1 MSDMKIWKNIIVNAT
16 KVAESNDIEDAN
28 HTDHE
33 VSMAKSQLLSSV
45 KSAVRI
51 GKHVNT
57 LSETEGLEGWVAS
70 KLTMAEDY
78 LQVVA
83 DHMDGKKLSEGYK
96 VLPPMDKEKY
106 QARSGLE
113 GPFSTLSGKVVYYD
127 PREGKYYDPDTDMY
141 ISYEDFQKLDNDYS
155 GMKDERDEVKEA
167 GGYYTQPVY
176 DMIKQHGY
184 PKVMHRLL
192 SALDADVIQDFISRE
207 PDLNESEKR
216 WKQTSMSPQEAIAKY
231 GKENVKVKKG
241 ALRNGDDMVEVFVE
255 SYSPGDEYADGMVSN
270 CCGAP
275 IMDYNDGF
283 GRCSDCKEMASGEK
297 EEEYYESTASGTY
310 ANVYYDYSEGF
321 YMIDVYKDG
330 KKVEEYDD
338 YMGAMEEGNPIK
350 DKFLELVKKA
360 GLEPEGLPLVSTG
373 GDEPDE
379 TGVFKNGKFNWHKSS
394 SVSEGPFKG
403 IGKQLMKRKLNK
415 QYKKS
420 DLANFDKSG
429 IDTSGKTPE
438 EIGQMKSDFYHDHMD
453 KAARAKKAGDRL
465 SGKKKVKESTQALTE
480 EQFDEAAGEKD
491 ACYHKVKSRYKVWP
505 SAYASGALV
514 KCRKVGA
521 KNWGNSKK

>member
-1 MSDMKIWKNIIVNAT
+1 MGILSDIVNEDKVEMCPEACCGKPITECKCGPDCEHCDCHSKNSAINEGTMIGGLMKYDGQPEGEYADAVAKYKEFMSKPRPPGEAT
-16 KVAESNDIEDAN
+16 NTMVQGFVFDDDLLDNLGDAEEHGDILDVRFIVQSRLEDFFG
-28 HTDHE
+28 DDFE
-33 VSMAKSQLLSSV
+33 
-45 KSAVRI
+45 
-51 GKHVNT
+51 
-57 LSETEGLEGWVAS
+57 
-70 KLTMAEDY
+70 
-78 LQVVA
+78 
-83 DHMDGKKLSEGYK
+83 LSEGTQGCA
-96 VLPPMDKEKY
+96 DCEW
-106 QARSGLE
+106 
-113 GPFSTLSGKVVYYD
+113 
-127 PREGKYYDPDTDMY
+127 
-141 ISYEDFQKLDNDYS
+141 I
-155 GMKDERDEVKEA
+155 KDETDGDIDTCDDCAAEKRQTNEA
-167 GGYYTQPVY
+167 
-176 DMIKQHGY
+176 
-184 PKVMHRLL
+184 
-192 SALDADVIQDFISRE
+192 
-207 PDLNESEKR
+207 EKR

-241 ALRNGDDMVEVFVE
+241 ALRNGNDMVEVFVE

-429 IDTSGKTPE
+429 IDTSGKTPDE
-438 EIGQMKSDFYHDHMD
+438 VGQMKSDFYHDHMD

>member
-1 MSDMKIWKNIIVNAT
+1 
-16 KVAESNDIEDAN
+16 
-28 HTDHE
+28 
-33 VSMAKSQLLSSV
+33 
-45 KSAVRI
+45 
-51 GKHVNT
+51 
-57 LSETEGLEGWVAS
+57 
-70 KLTMAEDY
+70 
-78 LQVVA
+78 
-83 DHMDGKKLSEGYK
+83 
-96 VLPPMDKEKY
+96 
-106 QARSGLE
+106 
-113 GPFSTLSGKVVYYD
+113 
-127 PREGKYYDPDTDMY
+127 
-141 ISYEDFQKLDNDYS
+141 
-155 GMKDERDEVKEA
+155 
-167 GGYYTQPVY
+167 
-176 DMIKQHGY
+176 
-184 PKVMHRLL
+184 
-192 SALDADVIQDFISRE
+192 
-207 PDLNESEKR
+207 
-216 WKQTSMSPQEAIAKY
+216 
-231 GKENVKVKKG
+231 
-241 ALRNGDDMVEVFVE
+241 
-255 SYSPGDEYADGMVSN
+255 
-270 CCGAP
+270 
-275 IMDYNDGF
+275 
-283 GRCSDCKEMASGEK
+283 
-297 EEEYYESTASGTY
+297 
-310 ANVYYDYSEGF
+310 
-321 YMIDVYKDG
+321 MIDVYKDG

-429 IDTSGKTPE
+429 IDTSGKTPDE
-438 EIGQMKSDFYHDHMD
+438 VGQMKSDFYHDHMD

>member
-51 GKHVNT
+51 GKHVNA

-241 ALRNGDDMVEVFVE
+241 ALRNGNDMVEVFVE